1 MTVQASIFDQQIDV
15 WRREQE
21 LPWYR
26 IMRRQMQTNLASHLA
41 AGALR
46 VLDAGGGNGR
56 DSLQLAA
63 AGHQVLLVDYSAAM
77 LADAEAKAAALGLQE
92 QMQVQQAEL
101 SGIDELLKGETFDA
115 VLCHNV
121 IQYLDDAPALLRQLA
136 AALRPGGLLSLVSM
150 NRYSAV
156 YAALLLRNDVKA
168 ARAGIG
174 AHAAHTVIFDAPL
187 IVYSAAEAA
196 AMLAQA
202 GLAVTADY
210 GLLCITAY
218 WREDERKHDPAVYA
232 QLEELELALM
242 DQEPY
247 KSLARSFQVIAHKR

>member
-1 MTVQASIFDQQIDV
+1 M
-15 WRREQE
+15 
-21 LPWYR
+21 PWYR
-26 IMRRQMQTNLASHLA
+26 LTRRQIGAGLAQHLS
-41 AGALR
+41 GRKLR
-46 VLDAGGGNGR
+46 ILDAGGGNGL
-56 DSLQLAA
+56 DSLPLAA
-63 AGHQVLLVDYSAAM
+63 QGHDVLIVDYSAAM
-77 LADAEAKAAALGLQE
+77 LADAQTQAATRGLQG
-92 QMQVQQAEL
+92 QLQVQQAEL